1 MESLKRTGDLQEV
14 GENLIIMMK
23 NLLANENLTKLL
35 ANTDRDPLSGPV
47 PTKERAR
54 ELVRVIPKVTK
65 EENDRSIVVLRIV
78 DGVPN
83 RNNNEEFRDF
93 TLHIEIFVPL
103 TLWEVKSTN
112 LRPFLIMGEIQKSL
126 NKLMLNSMG
135 KLTGG
140 DFNLNFLTEEMSCYE
155 QIFKFTTY
163 A

>member
-14 GENLIIMMK
+14 GENLIIIMK

-47 PTKERAR
+47 PTEERAR
-54 ELVRVIPKVTK
+54 ELIRVIPKVTK

-78 DGVPN
+78 SGDPN
-83 RNNNEEFRDF
+83 DNQEFRDF
-93 TLHIEIFVPL
+93 VLHIEVFVPL

-112 LRPFLIMGEIQKSL
+112 LRPFLILGQIQKSL

-140 DFNLNFLTEEMSCYE
+140 NFELNFLTEEMSCYE
-155 QIFKFTTY
+155 QFFQFTTY